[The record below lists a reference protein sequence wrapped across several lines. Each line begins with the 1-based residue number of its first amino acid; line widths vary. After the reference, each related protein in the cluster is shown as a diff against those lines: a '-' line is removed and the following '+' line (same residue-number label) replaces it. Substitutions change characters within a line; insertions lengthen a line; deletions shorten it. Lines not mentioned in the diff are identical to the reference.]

1 MIRQSKQFTAIYCR
15 VGNGWNADMMA
26 KTIRHQELQAGEYA
40 HQNSLMPT
48 QAFSDLGISG
58 NTMKHTAFQEMLRQ
72 IKAGNVSAVVVY
84 NLFRFSRNTEDT
96 CHLLETLFSPH
107 GISLYSVQEGHDT
120 LRMLDQFS
128 SFLEKGGRS

>member
-48 QAFSDLGISG
+48 QAFSDLGFSG
-58 NTMKHTAFQEMLRQ
+58 NTMKHPAFQEMLRQ